1 MKAENFSQ
9 LYSPGENLI
18 VPSAED
24 ISAYTPYMNPY
35 IVDLWTSSGYGIYG
49 DGMIQLV
56 DPSEWNPLLE
66 RWLGRIDPTNTVIL
80 LSGFGEIYYHRDLGE
95 HEIEGQLYKVED
107 ITCLDLNTGK
117 IRRIATDSKNFFE
130 EWLCDPEVRAR
141 ELKQAWFE
149 HGLKEFGAL
158 KAGEIFYLDPVRFEG
173 AGEEVINLE
182 KVNAKEHLQF
192 LYEIL
197 P

>member
-1 MKAENFSQ
+1 METQNFSQ
-9 LYSPGENLI
+9 LYPPGEDLV

-24 ISAYTPYMNPY
+24 IAAYTPYVNPY

-56 DPSEWNPLLE
+56 DPNAWNPLLE
-66 RWLGRIDPTNTVIL
+66 KWLGRIDPTNTVIL

-107 ITCLDLNTGK
+107 ITCLDLSTGK
-117 IRRIATDSKNFFE
+117 TRRIETDARKFFE

-141 ELKQAWFE
+141 EFKQARFE
-149 HGLKEFGAL
+149 YGVKEFGPLA
-158 KAGEIFYLDPVRFEG
+158 AGEIFYLDPVTFEG
-173 AGEEVINLE
+173 AGEDVINLE
-182 KVNAKEHLQF
+182 KVDAVEHLEF
-192 LYEIL
+192 LFETL
-197 P
+197 A